1 MSQSQ
6 VTRRLATAGAMSF
19 LAACTTTAQP
29 PAPPPEPQA
38 TIYPVSFPPGS
49 IQLHTADQE
58 TIHGVAAMM
67 ERNPALVATVVGK
80 ADTVGSVEYN
90 EKLSQRR
97 AQAVFDALVYT
108 YKMPATRVGLRW
120 TGERELV
127 VPTGE
132 NKAELQNRVV
142 NIILR

>member
-1 MSQSQ
+1 
-6 VTRRLATAGAMSF
+6 
-19 LAACTTTAQP
+19 
-29 PAPPPEPQA
+29 
-38 TIYPVSFPPGS
+38 
-49 IQLHTADQE
+49 
-58 TIHGVAAMM
+58 MM